1 MRRIVIIS
9 IALCLHYPQ
18 AHASEDGGRLYRQ
31 RCAVCH
37 GSRAD
42 QKIMSPVVLTTL
54 TSEKIIS
61 ALKASRSATT
71 ASAATRAKSALTD
84 AQTEAVAA
92 YIVGLK
98 KDDTPKAK
106 K

>member
-1 MRRIVIIS
+1 MRRIVIS
-9 IALCLHYPQ
+9 IALCLLYSQ
-18 AHASEDGGRLYRQ
+18 AHALEDGGRLYRQ

-42 QKIMSPVVLTTL
+42 QKIMSPVALTTL
-54 TSEKIIS
+54 TSERIVS
-61 ALKASRSATT
+61 VLKASRSATT

-84 AQTEAVAA
+84 AQAEAVAA
-92 YIVGLK
+92 YIVDLK
-98 KDDTPKAK
+98 KNDTSKTK